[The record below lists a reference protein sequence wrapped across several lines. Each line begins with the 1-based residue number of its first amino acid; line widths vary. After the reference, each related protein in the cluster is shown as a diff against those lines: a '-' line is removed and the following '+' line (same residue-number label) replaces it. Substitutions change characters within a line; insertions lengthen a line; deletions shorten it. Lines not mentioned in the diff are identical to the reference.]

1 MSEWDV
7 LSFSEKMQWQ
17 GGIGHTIKQIL
28 PRLAQSRKVVD
39 FDPPIE
45 WRRAIRCPAK
55 LTKVGHNLWHFE
67 WGRLFPLIRRPH
79 TAAAALRFLRGILVR
94 YLCIRL
100 GIGDH
105 IYLVWN
111 PCQAP
116 VVLGLP
122 PRFTVYYA
130 YDLFEQ
136 WHYDREE
143 WKKETIINEER
154 LARISE
160 VGIGV
165 TEVIAETL
173 RQRGCRRTHVVP
185 NGVEYFKFA
194 HCGQCR
200 EPEDIAAI
208 PRPRLGYVGGLSE
221 YTSFRTLYEVATR
234 RPDWHLLLV
243 GPARGMTSEQREEL
257 NRLMNLPNVYMLG
270 LKPYEVIENY
280 MHGLDV
286 GLAAFEMDRGGAFG
300 GSSLK
305 VYEYLAAGLP
315 VVASPIPGVAS
326 LVDTVRIASSPEEWV
341 YQIEQALEDN
351 TPDLRRQRQELAKH
365 HSWDERARY
374 VVSIIET
381 AYQEWRQSR

>member
-1 MSEWDV
+1 
-7 LSFSEKMQWQ
+7 
-17 GGIGHTIKQIL
+17 
-28 PRLAQSRKVVD
+28 
-39 FDPPIE
+39 
-45 WRRAIRCPAK
+45 
-55 LTKVGHNLWHFE
+55 
-67 WGRLFPLIRRPH
+67 
-79 TAAAALRFLRGILVR
+79 
-94 YLCIRL
+94 
-100 GIGDH
+100 
-105 IYLVWN
+105 
-111 PCQAP
+111 

-326 LVDTVRIASSPEEWV
+326 LVDTVRIASSPQEWV